1 VGDQDSDDEGGPGGL
16 AARESLVEYARRR
29 RDGRAATE
37 KARAH
42 RRQEQRSA
50 GLGGAVARAWQAR
63 RGLGKVA
70 MDVLGSSLHQRY
82 HEGSHGH
89 GHGSEVEV
97 DEDEA
102 LRRLRLRLV
111 RHHKSHRSASDL
123 LEVRV
128 AGPAR
133 PATPACLHAFTRPFT
148 HVLSKTVSG
157 ATAGRV
163 DEGPLRAQTQGLPLV
178 AQGKLQTK
186 GAGEEAAELVPIP
199 RCPRHTI
206 TPHHRVRRPSQQW
219 EETQNKP

>member
-1 VGDQDSDDEGGPGGL
+1 MGDQDSDDEGGPGGL

-70 MDVLGSSLHQRY
+70 IDVLGSSLHQRH

-128 AGPAR
+128 AGPPRLLVCMLLPAHLLTYCQKRFQVQRRAESTKALFAR
-133 PATPACLHAFTRPFT
+133 KPKGSLSSRKGSFKQKAPEKKRRNSFPSLDVRDTPSHPT
-148 HVLSKTVSG
+148 
-157 ATAGRV
+157 TA
-163 DEGPLRAQTQGLPLV
+163 
-178 AQGKLQTK
+178 
-186 GAGEEAAELVPIP
+186 
-199 RCPRHTI
+199 
-206 TPHHRVRRPSQQW
+206 
-219 EETQNKP
+219 